1 LNVPDSEKPLFSER
15 VIHYV
20 RHIRQIPNRNQ
31 WMFLKLAA
39 DFVVLLHLA
48 FILFVVLGGLVVF
61 RWPRFMWLHIPAAAW
76 GAFIELTGRVCP
88 LTPLENRLRIAAGET
103 GYSGGFIE
111 AYLIPVVYP
120 DRLTRWVQISLG
132 VGVVAIN
139 LVFYGLIVGRRP
151 RANLDDG

>member
-1 LNVPDSEKPLFSER
+1 
-15 VIHYV
+15 
-20 RHIRQIPNRNQ
+20 
-31 WMFLKLAA
+31 MFLKLAA

-111 AYLIPVVYP
+111 EYLIPVVYP
-120 DRLTRWVQISLG
+120 DGLTRWVQISLG

-139 LVFYGLIVGRRP
+139 LVFYGLIVARRP
-151 RANLDDG
+151 RANLDDGWPIEDCNL

>member
-1 LNVPDSEKPLFSER
+1 
-15 VIHYV
+15 
-20 RHIRQIPNRNQ
+20 
-31 WMFLKLAA
+31 MFLKLAA

-48 FILFVVLGGLVVF
+48 FIFFVVLGGLVVF
-61 RWPRFMWLHIPAAAW
+61 RWPRFMWLHMPAAAW
-76 GAFIELTGRVCP
+76 GAFIEFSGRVCP

-120 DRLTRWVQISLG
+120 DSLTRWVHFSLG

>member
-1 LNVPDSEKPLFSER
+1 
-15 VIHYV
+15 
-20 RHIRQIPNRNQ
+20 
-31 WMFLKLAA
+31 MFLKLAA

-111 AYLIPVVYP
+111 EYLIPVVYP
-120 DRLTRWVQISLG
+120 GGLTRWVQISFG
-132 VGVVAIN
+132 IGVVVIN
-139 LVFYGLIVGRRP
+139 LVFYGLLVARRP
-151 RANLDDG
+151 RANLDDA

>member
-1 LNVPDSEKPLFSER
+1 
-15 VIHYV
+15 
-20 RHIRQIPNRNQ
+20 
-31 WMFLKLAA
+31 MFLKLAA

-111 AYLIPVVYP
+111 EYLIPVVYP
-120 DRLTRWVQISLG
+120 GGLTRWVQISLG
-132 VGVVAIN
+132 VGVVVIN
-139 LVFYGLIVGRRP
+139 LVFYGLLIDNEPARSPIGAAIPPPAFPVRHP
-151 RANLDDG
+151 AW

>member
-1 LNVPDSEKPLFSER
+1 
-15 VIHYV
+15 
-20 RHIRQIPNRNQ
+20 
-31 WMFLKLAA
+31 MFLKLAA

-111 AYLIPVVYP
+111 EYLIPVVYP
-120 DRLTRWVQISLG
+120 GGLTRWVQISLG
-132 VGVVAIN
+132 VGVVVIN
-139 LVFYGLIVGRRP
+139 LVFYGLLVARRP
-151 RANLDDG
+151 RANLDDA

>member
-1 LNVPDSEKPLFSER
+1 
-15 VIHYV
+15 
-20 RHIRQIPNRNQ
+20 
-31 WMFLKLAA
+31 MFLKLAA

-61 RWPRFMWLHIPAAAW
+61 RWPRFMWLHMPAAAW
-76 GAFIELTGRVCP
+76 GAFIEFSGRVCP
-88 LTPLENRLRIAAGET
+88 LTPLENRLQIAAGET

>member
-1 LNVPDSEKPLFSER
+1 
-15 VIHYV
+15 
-20 RHIRQIPNRNQ
+20 
-31 WMFLKLAA
+31 MFLKLAA

-111 AYLIPVVYP
+111 EYLIPVVYP
-120 DRLTRWVQISLG
+120 DGLTRWVQISFG
-132 VGVVAIN
+132 IGVVVIN
-139 LVFYGLIVGRRP
+139 LVFYGLLVARRP
-151 RANLDDG
+151 RANLDDA

>member
-1 LNVPDSEKPLFSER
+1 
-15 VIHYV
+15 
-20 RHIRQIPNRNQ
+20 
-31 WMFLKLAA
+31 MFLKLAA

-76 GAFIELTGRVCP
+76 GAFIEFTGRVCP

-111 AYLIPVVYP
+111 EYLIPVVYP
-120 DRLTRWVQISLG
+120 GGLTRWVQISLG
-132 VGVVAIN
+132 VGVVVIN
-139 LVFYGLIVGRRP
+139 LVFYGLLVARRP
-151 RANLDDG
+151 RANLDDA

>member
-1 LNVPDSEKPLFSER
+1 
-15 VIHYV
+15 
-20 RHIRQIPNRNQ
+20 
-31 WMFLKLAA
+31 MFLKLAA
-39 DFVVLLHLA
+39 DLVVLLHFA

-61 RWPRFMWLHIPAAAW
+61 RWPKFMWLHIPAAAW

-111 AYLIPVVYP
+111 EYLIPVVYP
-120 DRLTRWVQISLG
+120 DGLTRLVQISLG
-132 VGVVAIN
+132 VSVVAIN
-139 LVFYGLIVGRRP
+139 LIFYGLLVARRP

>member
-1 LNVPDSEKPLFSER
+1 
-15 VIHYV
+15 
-20 RHIRQIPNRNQ
+20 
-31 WMFLKLAA
+31 MFLKLAA
-39 DFVVLLHLA
+39 DLVVLLHFAL
-48 FILFVVLGGLVVF
+48 ILFVVLGGLVVF
-61 RWPRFMWLHIPAAAW
+61 RWPRFMWLHMPAAAW
-76 GAFIELTGRVCP
+76 GAFIEFSGRVCP

-120 DRLTRWVQISLG
+120 DSLTRWVQISLG

-139 LVFYGLIVGRRP
+139 LVFYGLIVARRP